1 MPSIGNSYIL
11 RVAKTTHQGAYMD
24 AEDLGE
30 ILLPRKHW
38 PHELAADEHLKV
50 FLYHDSESRPVATT
64 QKPKAEV
71 GEFAYLNVVSNS
83 DYGTFLDWGL
93 DKDLLAPFGEQHRP
107 MEVGHA
113 YLVYIYL
120 NKADGRITASS
131 KVEKFLDDEA
141 PHDFKVGQS
150 VELIIAN
157 STDLG
162 FKAIIDH
169 SHWGLLYKD
178 EVKQRLSFGDSKT
191 GFIKFVRSDGKID
204 LSLRQAQE
212 VRDKYTKT
220 VLKYLEDHDGFAA
233 AHDKSDP
240 AIIQQMFG
248 MSKKA
253 FKKTVG
259 GLYKQLIITI
269 QPDGIHLNESSEN

>member
-120 NKADGRITASS
+120 NKADGRITA
-131 KVEKFLDDEA
+131 KRL
-141 PHDFKVGQS
+141 
-150 VELIIAN
+150 LIIVTGAYCTKMKSN
-157 STDLG
+157 SDL
-162 FKAIIDH
+162 A
-169 SHWGLLYKD
+169 LAT
-178 EVKQRLSFGDSKT
+178 VKQ
-191 GFIKFVRSDGKID
+191 
-204 LSLRQAQE
+204 A
-212 VRDKYTKT
+212 
-220 VLKYLEDHDGFAA
+220 
-233 AHDKSDP
+233 
-240 AIIQQMFG
+240 
-248 MSKKA
+248 
-253 FKKTVG
+253 
-259 GLYKQLIITI
+259 
-269 QPDGIHLNESSEN
+269 SSNS

>member
-1 MPSIGNSYIL
+1 
-11 RVAKTTHQGAYMD
+11 MD

-131 KVEKFLDDEA
+131 KVEKFLIEDQLKKYDVWIIPAKQAAGE
-141 PHDFKVGQS
+141 KVKRFLSTKPSLGKS
-150 VELIIAN
+150 V
-157 STDLG
+157 SG
-162 FKAIIDH
+162 
-169 SHWGLLYKD
+169 
-178 EVKQRLSFGDSKT
+178 KQRRNRK
-191 GFIKFVRSDGKID
+191 
-204 LSLRQAQE
+204 
-212 VRDKYTKT
+212 
-220 VLKYLEDHDGFAA
+220 
-233 AHDKSDP
+233 
-240 AIIQQMFG
+240 
-248 MSKKA
+248 
-253 FKKTVG
+253 
-259 GLYKQLIITI
+259 
-269 QPDGIHLNESSEN
+269 